1 MGQKRKVVI
10 RSKIENKIVIDKK
23 SGVAI
28 ALSML
33 GKLYEAGEL
42 IWKEDLEKKAKKDRS
57 KLNSE
62 HRSILKTMFL
72 DYYFRMQKPSI
83 NGAIEK
89 MLTRNEKDEY
99 PFMELSHKIKSI
111 TDRSVKGEKS
121 FLENQIRFIF
131 GTKPQLDMWIKEN
144 LK

>member
-42 IWKEDLEKKAKKDRS
+42 IWKEDLEKKS
-57 KLNSE
+57 
-62 HRSILKTMFL
+62 
-72 DYYFRMQKPSI
+72 QK
-83 NGAIEK
+83 
-89 MLTRNEKDEY
+89 R
-99 PFMELSHKIKSI
+99 
-111 TDRSVKGEKS
+111 
-121 FLENQIRFIF
+121 
-131 GTKPQLDMWIKEN
+131 
-144 LK
+144 